1 MSFGISFA
9 FVFILVSLI
18 IDLIMMLSARRNVAS
33 FWTFNQDGFKF
44 FKIFNF
50 IAILC
55 SYNITVVIMK
65 YQVLLNLN
73 RIQSILRAIPWSSD
87 VPVLVLNQ
95 PSINTYGSCV
105 GGYLNLLKVGV
116 QECSGIAFC
125 YTQVCIWYSFPHT
138 RCSSYAGLSLVVE
151 WGLFV

>member
-1 MSFGISFA
+1 
-9 FVFILVSLI
+9 
-18 IDLIMMLSARRNVAS
+18 
-33 FWTFNQDGFKF
+33 
-44 FKIFNF
+44 
-50 IAILC
+50 
-55 SYNITVVIMK
+55 MK

-95 PSINTYGSCV
+95 PSINTCGSCV

-125 YTQVCIWYSFPHT
+125 
-138 RCSSYAGLSLVVE
+138 
-151 WGLFV
+151 